1 MSDLLTPTVWVT
13 FLGSTQRYD
22 VYRVVFAAG
31 FASDG
36 AAQQQYQLHIDAR
49 LIQAKAA
56 GRRVWLALDPSRL
69 RKTDAL
75 RLLYR
80 FAVPN
85 LTKPITVRA
94 YNVQHDIDLEPDRE
108 FATMLLLIRSAMR
121 FKPWSA
127 TFQAALP
134 PGFVASTKEAS
145 PGDQTDRGSEPMTR
159 SEPALFSPD

>member
-1 MSDLLTPTVWVT
+1 M

-22 VYRVVFAAG
+22 VYRVVFETA
-31 FASDG
+31 FATDG
-36 AAQQQYQLHIDAR
+36 VAQQLYQEHIDAR
-49 LIQAKAA
+49 LIEAATA
-56 GRRVWLALDPSRL
+56 GRRVWIALDPSRL

-85 LTKPITVRA
+85 LTKPLTIRA
-94 YNVQHDIDLEPDRE
+94 YNVQHDTDLEPDRE

-127 TFQAALP
+127 TFQSALP
-134 PGFVASTKEAS
+134 PGFVAPADEPSL
-145 PGDQTDRGSEPMTR
+145 GD
-159 SEPALFSPD
+159 

>member
-1 MSDLLTPTVWVT
+1 MPRADLRTPTVSVE
-13 FLGSTQRYD
+13 FLGSTPRYD
-22 VYRVVFAAG
+22 VYQVVFATAFG
-31 FASDG
+31 TT
-36 AAQQQYQLHIDAR
+36 AADQQQYQLHVDGLLIDA
-49 LIQAKAA
+49 AAA
-56 GRRVWLALDPSRL
+56 GRRVWIVLDPSRL

-94 YNVQHDIDLEPDRE
+94 YNVQHDIDVEPDRE

-127 TFQAALP
+127 TLQAALP
-134 PGFVASTKEAS
+134 PGFVA
-145 PGDQTDRGSEPMTR
+145 
-159 SEPALFSPD
+159 PAAEGEHRT